1 MLERVN
7 MFLEKLVSEHSVV
20 TRELA
25 AIIYRG
31 LSSISN
37 EYFEISPAIS
47 ERKFMLFESNSAY
60 KVC

>member
-7 MFLEKLVSEHSVV
+7 MFLEKLVSEDSVV

-31 LSSISN
+31 LSPIWN
-37 EYFEISPAIS
+37 EYFEIDKKNFTSYFWAQICGIW
-47 ERKFMLFESNSAY
+47 
-60 KVC
+60 V